1 LPLPFYVA
9 KALRFTKTHRADE
22 LQLEILRLL
31 HADGALIF
39 KHACRSGDC
48 DLVHA
53 VLCYANTDR
62 SGTTLPESWRQ
73 ELTPYIAAMKWSE
86 FQRMGEDDHEAKRL
100 AERLVAGL
108 L

>member
-1 LPLPFYVA
+1 
-9 KALRFTKTHRADE
+9 
-22 LQLEILRLL
+22 
-31 HADGALIF
+31 
-39 KHACRSGDC
+39 
-48 DLVHA
+48 
-53 VLCYANTDR
+53 LCYANTDR

>member
-31 HADGALIF
+31 HAD
-39 KHACRSGDC
+39 ACRSGDC